1 MITEGLKSG
10 IRRTFI
16 YDLLW
21 PIKHRRQYEVW
32 VNQGR
37 PVPPPAT
44 VKHQVIEEY
53 ARKHDHQVL
62 IETGTYR
69 GDTIHAVRDVFK
81 QIYSIE
87 LGLELAEKARLRF
100 RRYPHISINQG
111 DSGMVLPKILS
122 GIQGSCLFW
131 LDAHYSAGV
140 TALASLE
147 TPIHQELKAILSHPN
162 QDHTILIDDARDFN
176 GRKGYPDL
184 EQLREFVMR
193 RFPTKSF
200 EVKDD
205 IIRIRRQG
213 ELALPGALL

>member
-1 MITEGLKSG
+1 MFTEGLKSG

-32 VNQGR
+32 VNEGR
-37 PVPPPAT
+37 PVPPPAP

-53 ARKHDHQVL
+53 ARKYGHQVF

-69 GDTIHAVRDVFK
+69 GDTIHAVRSVFN

-87 LGLELAEKARLRF
+87 LGLDLAEKARVRF
-100 RRYPHISINQG
+100 RNQPHISINQG
-111 DSGMVLPKILS
+111 DSGIVLPKILS
-122 GIQGSCLFW
+122 GIVDSCLFW

-162 QDHTILIDDARDFN
+162 EDHTILIDDARDFN
-176 GRKGYPDL
+176 GRKGYPELD
-184 EQLREFVMR
+184 QLREFVTR
-193 RFPTKSF
+193 RFPSKSF

-205 IIRIRRQG
+205 IIRIRRHA
-213 ELALPGALL
+213 EPLATGSLS